1 MIDSSPF
8 SRNDTES
15 TTWDEA
21 ARAAVTY
28 VENEA
33 SFIQNTGANLDSTLE
48 EYEKAISEH
57 VLGLDKHAFDT
68 QDMLNCMLGMG
79 VQAIMWVRDN
89 YPRYSNSGMVDLLV
103 RKQHDYGHD
112 NINNFGLVGIAIRM
126 CDKVARIRNLT
137 KRGDDAQNESI
148 VDSYMDLIGYAAIA
162 FMYDNGGFQLP
173 LEGDM
178 A

>member
-1 MIDSSPF
+1 MRDSSPF
-8 SRNDTES
+8 SQSDMEY

-21 ARAAVTY
+21 ARGAVTY

-33 SFIQNTGANLDSTLE
+33 SFIQNTEANLDSTLD
-48 EYEKAISEH
+48 EYERAISEH
-57 VLGLDKHAFDT
+57 VLGLDKHAFDNA
-68 QDMLNCMLGMG
+68 DMLNCMVGMG
-79 VQAIMWVRDN
+79 VQAIMWVRDHN
-89 YPRYSNSGMVDLLV
+89 PRYSNSGMVDLLV
-103 RKQHDYGHD
+103 SKQHDYGHD

-137 KRGDDAQNESI
+137 KRGDAAQNESI
-148 VDSYMDLIGYAAIA
+148 IDSYMDLIGYSAIA

-173 LEGDM
+173 LKGDM